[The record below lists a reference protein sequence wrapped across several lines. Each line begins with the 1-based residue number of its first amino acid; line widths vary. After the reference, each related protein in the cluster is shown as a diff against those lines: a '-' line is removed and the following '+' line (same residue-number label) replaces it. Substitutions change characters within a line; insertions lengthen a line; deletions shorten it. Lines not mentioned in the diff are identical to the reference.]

1 MILQSIATF
10 SCLFLAASAW
20 RIHQTQKPIPVDPCY
35 AAKCP
40 AKISYTECYKTYKP
54 EGSCCSVCACSDEN
68 DNAFSIGEKYLMH
81 KNRKCY
87 ECTCSE
93 NKGVRNALCFKAYCP
108 KANCPPKI
116 RVKEP
121 NSCCEKCPSNWKPAG
136 PPTFP
141 PFPPFPGFPPVGDEA
156 EVAAEDDAKA
166 NQV

>member
-20 RIHQTQKPIPVDPCY
+20 RLATQRSAQQRFHTQNATKHTNPRDPVVQF
-35 AAKCP
+35 A
-40 AKISYTECYKTYKP
+40 
-54 EGSCCSVCACSDEN
+54 
-68 DNAFSIGEKYLMH
+68 
-81 KNRKCY
+81 
-87 ECTCSE
+87 
-93 NKGVRNALCFKAYCP
+93 AYCP